1 MVYDIIKDTS
11 VLTTIPDKVLRKL
24 ITKEI
29 YCINDAVEET
39 RLSEGKITDLN
50 IGLGI
55 LSIGV
60 LDDKVFYK
68 FVPSKELED
77 SVKASILN
85 ERNLLEDALEAALV
99 DKLTNTYK
107 VLL

>member
-107 VLL
+107 DLL